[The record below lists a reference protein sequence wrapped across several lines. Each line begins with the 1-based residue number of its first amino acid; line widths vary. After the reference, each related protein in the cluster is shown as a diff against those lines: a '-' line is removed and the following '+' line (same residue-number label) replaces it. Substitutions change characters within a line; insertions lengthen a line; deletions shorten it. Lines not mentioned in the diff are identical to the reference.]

1 MQEIAYY
8 DGQIGSSK
16 DLAIPFDDRS
26 HFFGD
31 GVYDATISGNEI
43 VYLLNEHL
51 DRFYS
56 SAKSLE
62 INIPM
67 TKPELFKL
75 ITDLTAKVDS
85 KTCFVYWQVTRGVSW
100 RCHAYPQDMQGKIAI
115 FVRPEPDVLTT
126 LPKPVKAI
134 TVDDNRFE
142 LCNIKTL
149 NLIPSVMAYNKAV
162 KAGAFEAILHRGEI
176 VTECAH
182 SNVVILKNGELITHP
197 NDRFILRGIGKTH
210 LIQACYR
217 ESVQVIEREFTV
229 DEMMNADDVIITSS
243 SDFAQAVCEIDGV
256 KVGGKDPETLQR
268 IGMSNLNEYLRTI
281 GDLK

>member
-31 GVYDATISGNEI
+31 GVYDATISGNKI

-149 NLIPSVMAYNKAV
+149 NLIPSVMAYNIQNINAYI
-162 KAGAFEAILHRGEI
+162 ALLLIFLFSI
-176 VTECAH
+176 VSIKFVVSNPNIAYIEKCA
-182 SNVVILKNGELITHP
+182 L
-197 NDRFILRGIGKTH
+197 
-210 LIQACYR
+210 
-217 ESVQVIEREFTV
+217 
-229 DEMMNADDVIITSS
+229 
-243 SDFAQAVCEIDGV
+243 
-256 KVGGKDPETLQR
+256 
-268 IGMSNLNEYLRTI
+268 LRTI
-281 GDLK
+281 GVSISSFKIVCSSSGIFFMYGIMFDIISTIVPLCLLELSAIWCEK

>member
-1 MQEIAYY
+1 MKTLGYYNGKYDEIENMV
-8 DGQIGSSK
+8 
-16 DLAIPFDDRS
+16 IPMNDRCCW
-26 HFFGD
+26 FGD
-31 GVYDATISGNEI
+31 GVYDATISGNKI

-149 NLIPSVMAYNKAV
+149 NLIPSV
-162 KAGAFEAILHRGEI
+162 ISIPLCH
-176 VTECAH
+176 
-182 SNVVILKNGELITHP
+182 VI
-197 NDRFILRGIGKTH
+197 
-210 LIQACYR
+210 
-217 ESVQVIEREFTV
+217 
-229 DEMMNADDVIITSS
+229 
-243 SDFAQAVCEIDGV
+243 
-256 KVGGKDPETLQR
+256 
-268 IGMSNLNEYLRTI
+268 
-281 GDLK
+281 